1 MYGDSSAGASSLPP
15 IKLRLINPSR
25 HGEREHLISVDPR
38 STVKDLKLRLVKEH
52 AAQPSVSEQRLFFH
66 GRQLSDDEAF
76 LKTLASEDP
85 TNPIAIHLHIPR
97 SRSNSAASPRP
108 SPLLRAQST
117 PAMPPRSP
125 LLPPSARRAPLPA
138 AATAAAAASA
148 HHTPIGPAAPAY
160 RAMSPQQAWVQQQQQ
175 AQNYQRRRCLL
186 R

>member
-125 LLPPSARRAPLPA
+125 LLPPSAPPPLPRPPPR
-138 AATAAAAASA
+138 ASA
-148 HHTPIGPAAPAY
+148 APPKAAQAHEPEPRPSCHHPPTT
-160 RAMSPQQAWVQQQQQ
+160 
-175 AQNYQRRRCLL
+175 
-186 R
+186 